1 MRPPSVTATRSA
13 RSSTRFRGTSTG
25 PRSRKWRPCSK
36 APACASRGN
45 ESGES
50 CPLIPNTGSREKGG
64 ASMSWPKEKAIA
76 RIREVGVVP
85 IVRVASP
92 EDAYRVAEALI
103 EGSIGIAEITM
114 TVPNAT
120 RVMERVAERFGE
132 KVLLGAGTILDPES
146 CRAALLAGADF
157 IVTPSLD
164 ARVIEVA
171 RRYSKVCIPGAL
183 TPTEVVAAWQ
193 AGADLVK
200 IFPCG
205 PVGGPQYIKA
215 LRAPLPHIDFV
226 PTGGVNLETTPEYI
240 KAGRSEEHT
249 SELQSL
255 AYLVCR
261 LLLEKK
267 KK

>member
-1 MRPPSVTATRSA
+1 
-13 RSSTRFRGTSTG
+13 
-25 PRSRKWRPCSK
+25 
-36 APACASRGN
+36 
-45 ESGES
+45 
-50 CPLIPNTGSREKGG
+50 
-64 ASMSWPKEKAIA
+64 MSWPKEKAIA
-76 RIREVGVVP
+76 RIREVGVIP

-183 TPTEVVAAWQ
+183 TPTEVVTAWQ

-240 KAGRSEEHT
+240 KAGAAAVAVGGELVDAKALREGRFDVIT
-249 SELQSL
+249 STARKFVEAVRNARASL
-255 AYLVCR
+255 G
-261 LLLEKK
+261 K
-267 KK
+267 